1 MSYIVDAVNPR
12 DLFDK
17 EGNFLG
23 INSEHWINDAL
34 NKVGWDVEGR
44 IDENQNILNKN
55 KFELIKQK
63 KRVLYSASGKELF
76 LESIKNLMQSTK
88 VSKEEFIIMMS
99 IAMKRGNSIKFV
111 NPLGLLYGIK
121 YLSLYFT
128 SKNQSEFKN
137 NIKELISDAEE
148 EGIAS
153 FDVIR
158 YHRFATLYTTYNPYI
173 QKSQIK
179 PEKVPYKVIM
189 LKEEKI

>member
-17 EGNFLG
+17 DGNFLG

-76 LESIKNLMQSTK
+76 LESIKNLMQATK
-88 VSKEEFIIMMS
+88 VSKDQFTIMMS
-99 IAMKRGNSIKFV
+99 IAMKRGESIKFV

-121 YLSLYFT
+121 YLELYHRSEAEILYF
-128 SKNQSEFKN
+128 SGVH
-137 NIKELISDAEE
+137 IVD
-148 EGIAS
+148 
-153 FDVIR
+153 
-158 YHRFATLYTTYNPYI
+158 
-173 QKSQIK
+173 
-179 PEKVPYKVIM
+179 
-189 LKEEKI
+189 

>member
-63 KRVLYSASGKELF
+63 KRVLYSANGKELF

-88 VSKEEFIIMMS
+88 VSKDEFIMMMS
-99 IAMKRGNSIKFV
+99 VAMSRGDSIRFV

-128 SKNQSEFKN
+128 SKNQGEFK
-137 NIKELISDAEE
+137 KELSSLMEDAKDS
-148 EGIAS
+148 GITA

-158 YHRFATLYTTYNPYI
+158 YHRFVSLYATHNPYMKKANI
-173 QKSQIK
+173 ETIK
-179 PEKVPYKVIM
+179 VSYEIPV
-189 LKEEKI
+189 KE

>member
-17 EGNFLG
+17 DGNFLG

-76 LESIKNLMQSTK
+76 LESIKNLMQATK
-88 VSKEEFIIMMS
+88 VSKDQFTIMMS
-99 IAMKRGNSIKFV
+99 IAMKRGDSIKFV

-121 YLSLYFT
+121 YLELYYI

-137 NIKELISDAEE
+137 SLKELISEAED
-148 EGIAS
+148 EGVGS

-158 YHRFATLYTTYNPYI
+158 YHRFVTLYTTYNPYI
-173 QKSQIK
+173 RKADIK
-179 PEKVPYKVIM
+179 PEKVTYKIIS
-189 LKEEKI
+189 KE

>member
-17 EGNFLG
+17 DGNFLG

-76 LESIKNLMQSTK
+76 LESIKNLMQATK
-88 VSKEEFIIMMS
+88 VSKDQFTIMMS
-99 IAMKRGNSIKFV
+99 IAMKRGDSIKFV

-121 YLSLYFT
+121 YLELYYI

-137 NIKELISDAEE
+137 SLKELISEAED
-148 EGIAS
+148 EGIGS

-158 YHRFATLYTTYNPYI
+158 YHRFVTLYTTYNPYI
-173 QKSQIK
+173 RKADIK
-179 PEKVPYKVIM
+179 PEKVAYKIISKDDV
-189 LKEEKI
+189 

>member
-17 EGNFLG
+17 DGNFLG
-23 INSEHWINDAL
+23 INSEHWMNEAL
-34 NKVGWDVEGR
+34 DKVGWDVEGR

-63 KRVLYSASGKELF
+63 KRVLYSANGKELF

-88 VSKEEFIIMMS
+88 VSKDEFTMMVS
-99 IAMKRGNSIKFV
+99 VAMSRGNSIRFA

-121 YLSLYFT
+121 YLSLYFK
-128 SKNQSEFKN
+128 SKNQGEFK
-137 NIKELISDAEE
+137 KELSSLIEDAKDA
-148 EGIAS
+148 GITS

-158 YHRFATLYTTYNPYI
+158 YHRFVSLYARHNPYMRKANI
-173 QKSQIK
+173 
-179 PEKVPYKVIM
+179 ETVKVSYEIPS
-189 LKEEKI
+189 KE

>member
-44 IDENQNILNKN
+44 IDESQNILNKN

-99 IAMKRGNSIKFV
+99 IAMKRGDSVKFV

-121 YLSLYFT
+121 YLGLYFT
-128 SKNQSEFKN
+128 SKNQSDFKN
-137 NIKELISDAEE
+137 NLKELISEAEN
-148 EGIAS
+148 EGIGV

-158 YHRFATLYTTYNPYI
+158 YHRFATLYTTYNPYMR
-173 QKSQIK
+173 KGDIK
-179 PEKVPYKVIM
+179 PEKIPYKVIS
-189 LKEEKI
+189 KEEKE